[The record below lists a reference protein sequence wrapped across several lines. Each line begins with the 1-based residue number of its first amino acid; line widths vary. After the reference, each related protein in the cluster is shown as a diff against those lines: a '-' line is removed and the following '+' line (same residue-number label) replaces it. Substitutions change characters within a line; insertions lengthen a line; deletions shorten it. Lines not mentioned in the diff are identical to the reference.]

1 VLLLSRARQQAV
13 GRLVVMLVLLLLHD
27 GLRRCRRIVM
37 RVTRIERRM
46 LVRVHMLVF
55 MGMHEVAVPMLMR
68 MPVHVLVDVRFG

>member
-1 VLLLSRARQQAV
+1 
-13 GRLVVMLVLLLLHD
+13 MLVLLLLHD